1 MMIPLWPFLA
11 ATRVVNILDS
21 RKRNYI
27 FRSRYG
33 VSPFAH
39 LATQGW
45 PLPTAA
51 SKTAGRSPPDTGI
64 GDTNNIFSSS
74 PDAPNLDSFSWADE
88 LARVAKSAK
97 FTRLPDMT
105 DLDKRAKLEDTIRYC
120 SNRDLLGATV
130 TEREGR
136 ERSNVTEDP
145 GD

>member
-1 MMIPLWPFLA
+1 M
-11 ATRVVNILDS
+11 
-21 RKRNYI
+21 
-27 FRSRYG
+27 
-33 VSPFAH
+33 
-39 LATQGW
+39 
-45 PLPTAA
+45 
-51 SKTAGRSPPDTGI
+51 
-64 GDTNNIFSSS
+64 
-74 PDAPNLDSFSWADE
+74 
-88 LARVAKSAK
+88 AKSAK